1 LRKFERIK
9 GKTMKKWIVLSAGVI
24 LQAILGGIY
33 AWSAFVPSL
42 VEKFDLSKGQC
53 GSIFGLTIAVFTIA
67 MIPAGRILQNKGP
80 RFTAVIGAIL
90 FTAGYLSASYS
101 EGNFTFLLLSF
112 GVLMGS
118 GIGFGY
124 VVPLTTGMKWFPDN
138 RGLVTGV
145 AVAGFGGGA
154 ILFSSLTDYLLSN
167 AGYNLM
173 QVFKLNAILFGS
185 LSVVSALFM
194 SEPENAET
202 KNASQKEDRLMP
214 HIVSL
219 DFFLIFVGM
228 FAGTFAGLLVV
239 GNLKPMMLSH
249 GLSDFYATLSISL
262 FALGNIAGRVLWG
275 QVHDRA
281 GSRKTILMSL
291 GFFFVAML
299 LLNIK
304 NLTWVS
310 LLATP
315 LIGAGFGGCFVVYA
329 STVVDKFSVKLF
341 PRLYPLCFLAYGLA
355 ALTGPSLGGWL
366 ADRSGSYSSAVITSL
381 GILLAAAIIIAIFFK
396 DAETGNDLQTAT
408 EAD

>member
-1 LRKFERIK
+1 
-9 GKTMKKWIVLSAGVI
+9 MKKWIVLAAGVV

-42 VEKFDLSKGQC
+42 VDKYDLSKGQC
-53 GSIFGLTIAVFTIA
+53 GSIFGLTIAVFAIA
-67 MIPAGRILQNKGP
+67 MNPAGRILQCKGP
-80 RFTAVIGAIL
+80 RFTAIIGSIL
-90 FTAGYLSASYS
+90 FTAGYASASFS
-101 EGNFTFLLLSF
+101 DGNFTFLLLSF
-112 GVLMGS
+112 GVLMGT

-124 VVPLTTGMKWFPDN
+124 VVPLTTGMKWFPNN

-154 ILFSSLTDYLLSN
+154 ILFSSLADYLLGT

-173 QVFKLNAILFGS
+173 QVFWFNALLFGI
-185 LSVVSALFM
+185 LSIISALFM
-194 SEPENAET
+194 SEPENADS
-202 KNASQKEDRLMP
+202 KNKDQAQDRLLP
-214 HIVSL
+214 HIISL
-219 DFFLIFVGM
+219 DFFLIFTGM

-239 GNLKPMMLSH
+239 GNLKPMMLSQ

-281 GSRKTILMSL
+281 GSRKTILISL

-304 NLTWVS
+304 NLTWLS

-329 STVVDKFSVKLF
+329 STVVEKFSVRLF

-366 ADRSGSYSSAVITSL
+366 ADRYGSYSSAVITSL
-381 GILLAAAIIIAIFFK
+381 GVLLAAGIIIAIFFK
-396 DAETGNDLQTAT
+396 DAKETKEARTAAEAVT
-408 EAD
+408 EAE

>member
-1 LRKFERIK
+1 
-9 GKTMKKWIVLSAGVI
+9 MKKWIVLSAGVV

-42 VEKFDLSKGQC
+42 VKNFDLSKGQC
-53 GSIFGLTIAVFTIA
+53 GSIFGLTIAVFAIA
-67 MIPAGRILQNKGP
+67 MIPAGRILQRKGP
-80 RFTAVIGAIL
+80 RFTAVIGSVL
-90 FTAGYLSASYS
+90 FAAGYFSASYS

-112 GVLMGS
+112 GVLMGI

-124 VVPLTTGMKWFPDN
+124 VVPLTTGMKWFPNN

-154 ILFSSLTDYLLSN
+154 ILFSSLADYQLGS

-173 QVFKLNAILFGS
+173 QVFRFNAVVFGS
-185 LSVVSALFM
+185 LSLISALFM
-194 SEPENAET
+194 REPESTDSKVSAE
-202 KNASQKEDRLMP
+202 KEERLLP
-214 HIVSL
+214 HIFSV
-219 DFFLIFVGM
+219 DFFLIFIGM

-281 GSRKTILMSL
+281 GSRKTVLMSL

-304 NLTWVS
+304 NLTWLS

-329 STVVDKFSVKLF
+329 STVVEKFSVRLF
-341 PRLYPLCFLAYGLA
+341 PRLYPICFLAYGLA

-366 ADRSGSYSSAVITSL
+366 ADRSGSYSSSVITSL
-381 GILLAAAIIIAIFFK
+381 GVLLAAAIIIALFFK
-396 DAETGNDLQTAT
+396 DAQTNDEVHDSAEAFA